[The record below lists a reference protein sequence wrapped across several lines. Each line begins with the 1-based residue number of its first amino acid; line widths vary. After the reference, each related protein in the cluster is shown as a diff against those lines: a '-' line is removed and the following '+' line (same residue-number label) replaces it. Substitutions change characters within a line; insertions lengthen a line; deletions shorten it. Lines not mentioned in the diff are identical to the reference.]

1 MAVEGLRRLPYAQTM
16 TRLERYANL
25 AAVVLPFAAFVG
37 AIVLLWNNFVGW
49 SDLAILAVMYL
60 LTALGVTVGYHRLY
74 THRAFDA
81 VAPVRYAFAILGSM
95 AVQGPV
101 IDWVADHRKH
111 HAFAD
116 DEGDPHSPHG
126 HGPGLRGTL
135 RGLFHA
141 HMGWL
146 TSTQG
151 QAEKR
156 RFAADLLEDPGIR
169 RISRAFPWLLLAG
182 LALPAGL
189 GLALTGTLHGALT
202 GLLWGGLVRIFLVHH
217 VTWSVNSVCHFF
229 GRRRFQTD
237 DQSTNVFWLAL
248 PSLGESWHHNHH
260 AFPRSARHGLR
271 WWEVDVSGLLILAL
285 ERLGLARNVV
295 TISPERQEARR
306 RRGVTRARID
316 PTSPIDRAA

>member
-1 MAVEGLRRLPYAQTM
+1 M
-16 TRLERYANL
+16 TRLERNANL
-25 AAVVLPFAAFVG
+25 VAVVVPFLAFLA
-37 AIVLLWNNFVGW
+37 AIVLLWNSYVAW
-49 SDLAILAVMYL
+49 SDLVVLAFMYFS
-60 LTALGVTVGYHRLY
+60 TALGITVGYHRLY

-81 VAPVRYAFAILGSM
+81 VAPVRYTLAVLGSM

-126 HGPGLRGTL
+126 HGSGLSGAL
-135 RGLFHA
+135 RGLYHA

-146 TSTQG
+146 AVTQG
-151 QAEKR
+151 QAAKR
-156 RFAADLLEDPGIR
+156 RFAPDLLEDRGIR
-169 RISRAFPWLLLAG
+169 RISRAFPWLVLTG
-182 LALPAGL
+182 LALPFGL
-189 GLALTGTLHGALT
+189 GFALTGTLHGALT
-202 GLLWGGLVRIFLVHH
+202 GLFWGGPVRIFLVHH

-237 DQSTNVFWLAL
+237 DYSTNVFWLAL

-271 WWEVDVSGLLILAL
+271 WYEIDLSGWLILGL
-285 ERLGLARNVV
+285 EKLGLARNVV
-295 TISPERQEARR
+295 TISPERQEQRR
-306 RRGVTRARID
+306 HAGVQRARVD
-316 PTSPIDRAA
+316 AAA

>member
-1 MAVEGLRRLPYAQTM
+1 M

-25 AAVVLPFAAFVG
+25 VAVIVPFAAFLG
-37 AIVLLWNNFVGW
+37 AIALLWNQCVAW
-49 SDLAILAVMYL
+49 SDLVILATMYL
-60 LTALGVTVGYHRLY
+60 VTAIGVTVGYHRLY

-81 VAPVRYAFAILGSM
+81 VAPVRYTLAVLGSM

-116 DEGDPHSPHG
+116 DDGDPHSPHG
-126 HGPGLRGTL
+126 HGSGLRGAMK
-135 RGLFHA
+135 GLYYA

-146 TSTQG
+146 SVTQG

-156 RFAADLLEDPGIR
+156 RFAADLLEDPVLR
-169 RISRAFPWLLLAG
+169 KISRSFLWLLGAG
-182 LALPAGL
+182 LVIPALL
-189 GLALTGTLHGALT
+189 GYALTGGTLKGALT
-202 GLLWGGLVRIFLVHH
+202 GYLWGGLVRIFFVHH
-217 VTWSVNSVCHFF
+217 VTWSINSVCHFF

-260 AFPRSARHGLR
+260 AFPRSAKHGLR
-271 WWEVDVSGLLILAL
+271 WWEIDLSGLFILGL
-285 ERLGLARNVV
+285 EKLGLASNVV
-295 TISPERQEARR
+295 TISPERQETRR
-306 RRGVTRARID
+306 HTGVQRARID
-316 PTSPIDRAA
+316 APRPADRIAS

>member
-1 MAVEGLRRLPYAQTM
+1 M

-25 AAVVLPFAAFVG
+25 VAVIVPFAAFLG
-37 AIVLLWNNFVGW
+37 AIALLWNTYVGW
-49 SDLAILAVMYL
+49 SDIAILVAMYL
-60 LTALGVTVGYHRLY
+60 ATAIGVTVGYHRLY

-81 VAPVRYAFAILGSM
+81 VAPVRYTLAVLGSM

-126 HGPGLRGTL
+126 HGSGLRGAL
-135 RGLFHA
+135 RGLYYA

-146 TSTQG
+146 SVTQG

-156 RFAADLLEDPGIR
+156 RFAADLLEDRVIR
-169 RISRAFPWLLLAG
+169 RISRSFPWILLAG
-182 LALPAGL
+182 LAIPAAL
-189 GLALTGTLHGALT
+189 GYALTGTLHGALT
-202 GLLWGGLVRIFLVHH
+202 GFFWGGLVRIFFVHH
-217 VTWSVNSVCHFF
+217 VTWSINSVCHFF

-237 DQSTNVFWLAL
+237 DHSTNVFWLAL

-260 AFPRSARHGLR
+260 AFPRSAKHGLR
-271 WWEVDVSGLLILAL
+271 WWEIDLSGWLIL
-285 ERLGLARNVV
+285 GLQKLHLASNVV
-295 TISPERQEARR
+295 TISPERQESRR
-306 RRGVTRARID
+306 HESVRRARVD
-316 PTSPIDRAA
+316 AAA